1 VLILNDKRGKIY
13 GKNLIEKK
21 MIFESLNKNIGVYLY
36 SSIVNFNLIIMN
48 VN

>member
-1 VLILNDKRGKIY
+1 MSILNDKREKIY

-21 MIFESLNKNIGVYLY
+21 MIFRPLNKNIGVYLY
-36 SSIVNFNLIIMN
+36 SSIVNFDLIIMN